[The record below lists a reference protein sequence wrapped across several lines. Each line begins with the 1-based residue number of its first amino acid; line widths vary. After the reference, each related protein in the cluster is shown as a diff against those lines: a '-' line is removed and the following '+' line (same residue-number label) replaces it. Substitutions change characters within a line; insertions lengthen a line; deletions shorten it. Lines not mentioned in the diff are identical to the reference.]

1 MNKLSTLILAL
12 LVSSVSFS
20 QVTAKAFT
28 KSRNY
33 ATVTAYDKAP
43 YVLYTGKNTEMLII
57 WQILG
62 TSNCKIDWGADETY
76 ALGSQSTSEYGT
88 AHQHKITLSGLT
100 PATKYF
106 YKVTCNNEI
115 KTGSFLSGANDSETA
130 VSFYAYGDTRTNPAI
145 HDAVAKKMMD
155 AIKLNPASQTMVLMN
170 GDLVQYGS
178 TETSWTNEFFDPQYT
193 NIQEMLANLP
203 YLTTMGNHEGQGL
216 LFGKYFPYPEYASGR
231 FYYSFDYGPVHFA
244 VIDQYTDYSP
254 GSAQYIWLENDL
266 KSSTKPWKMIMDHEP
281 GWTAYPIT
289 GGHGNNL
296 NVQSYIQPLCLKY
309 GVQFVFSGH
318 DHYYSRAN
326 VNNVMHITTGGGGAP
341 LYVPADGRE
350 NVVISD
356 KSNHFCKID
365 INKDELKL
373 TAIRSDGSVIETFN
387 YVKSNEPGILITP
400 DKASLNIG
408 KTQQLSAVIWP
419 QESAN
424 ETVTWTSSNETV
436 ATVSTSGLV
445 KAITNGEAII
455 TASIQGGAKIA
466 TANIIVAPL
475 ATTTELDNCDVLTN
489 WKSSISLLTL
499 NAIDQK
505 QGTNCIEFTGS
516 STDEFKKVFLPAF
529 NSGATVANGIF
540 KFWYYVSDPTK
551 CGTVHVELGSGGVA
565 DVNELSWGLTGLTNG
580 WNQISLR
587 ISNAINVG
595 TPNLSAINWFRI
607 YDTKSASITTRIDA
621 LQLGPENLLSGVNEL
636 NNSSFGNN
644 GKLVNIYPNPTNK
657 RKLSVDLFGF
667 EQVNDVLLCI
677 TELNGKLVLKKQ
689 LFNPKKVELY
699 LSNSLKS
706 SVYLISVEYGK
717 TIISNKLI
725 LN

>member
-1 MNKLSTLILAL
+1 MKKLSTLILAL

-20 QVTAKAFT
+20 QVTAKPFT

-33 ATVTAYDKAP
+33 TTVTAFDKAP

-57 WQILG
+57 WQTLG
-62 TSNCKIDWGADETY
+62 TSNCEIEWGTDETY

-88 AHQHKITLSGLT
+88 THQHKFTLSGLT

-106 YKVTCNNEI
+106 YRVTCNNEI
-115 KTGSFLSGANDSETA
+115 KTGSFLSGAADSETA
-130 VSFYAYGDTRTNPAI
+130 VSFFAYGDTRTNPAI

-155 AIKLNPASQTMVLMN
+155 EIKLNPTSQTMVLMN
-170 GDLVQYGS
+170 GDLVQFGS

-244 VIDQYTDYSP
+244 VLDQYTDYSP
-254 GSAQYIWLENDL
+254 GSTQYIWLENDL
-266 KSSTKPWKMIMDHEP
+266 ASSKKTWKMILDHEP
-281 GWTAYPIT
+281 GWTAFPTT
-289 GGHGNNL
+289 GGHGNNI
-296 NVQSYIQPLCLKY
+296 NVQNYIQPLCLKY

-318 DHYYSRAN
+318 DHYYSRAS
-326 VNNVMHITTGGGGAP
+326 VNNVIHITTGGGGAP

-365 INKDELKL
+365 IDKNALILK
-373 TAIRSDGSVIETFN
+373 AIRSDGSIIETFN
-387 YVKSNEPGILITP
+387 YVKSNEPNILITP
-400 DKASLNIG
+400 NKASLNIG

-424 ETVTWTSSNETV
+424 ESIKWSSGNTAV
-436 ATVSTSGLV
+436 ATVSNNGLV
-445 KAITNGEAII
+445 SAIANGEAII
-455 TASIQGGAKIA
+455 TASILNGSKIS
-466 TANIIVAPL
+466 TTNISVVPL
-475 ATTTELDNCDVLTN
+475 VGTTELDNCDALTN
-489 WKSSISLLTL
+489 WKSSIALLVL
-499 NAIDQK
+499 NAADQK

-516 STDEFKKVFLPAF
+516 STDEFKKVFTPAF

-540 KFWYYVSDPTK
+540 KFWYYVSDATK

-565 DVNELSWGLTGLTNG
+565 DVNELSWSVTGLTSG
-580 WNQISLR
+580 WNQILLR
-587 ISNAINVG
+587 ISNATNVG

-636 NNSSFGNN
+636 NNSSLGNN
-644 GKLVNIYPNPTNK
+644 GKSVKCYPNPTNK
-657 RKLSVDLFGF
+657 RKLYVDLFGF
-667 EQVNDVLLCI
+667 EQEKDVLLSI

-689 LFNPKKVELY
+689 LFNPKKVDLD
-699 LSNSLKS
+699 LSDTLKS
-706 SVYLISVEYGK
+706 SVYLVSIEYGK
-717 TIISNKLI
+717 TKISNKLI